1 MRLQTLEARAFFVL
15 VVFVT
20 AAFLWMVRA
29 FLLPVF
35 WAVVF
40 AVLFRPVYLRIRTRV
55 GGRAAV
61 ASAMTTVLVVFA
73 VLIPFGLLVGALA
86 QQAFRLYERIAVG
99 DIDLHAPIAFV
110 ERTLPRLTEILERYG
125 VELAQLRAGVEN
137 IAVTSSQVVAAQAI
151 TLGQNA
157 LLWLVFFGLFLY
169 FLFYFL
175 RDGERIM
182 EGLVRALPLGDD
194 RERELF
200 RKFAEVSRA
209 TVYGT
214 LVVAA
219 VQGGLG
225 GILFW
230 IVGIDA
236 PVFWGVVM
244 GILSILPAV
253 GAFLVWGPAAIILFI
268 GGLVWQP
275 IVLVIGGAVVVG
287 LADNILRP
295 ILVGRQTKMPD
306 YLVLLATLGGL
317 AAFGLSGFVAGPMI
331 AALFLVVWQMFADEY
346 APRLEPA
353 PSGVPATESVEPPEA
368 AGRAEGKTAPPEA
381 RPPGD

>member
-20 AAFLWMVRA
+20 GAFLWMVRA

-40 AVLFRPVYLRIRTRV
+40 AVLFRPVYLQIRTRV
-55 GGRAAV
+55 GGHAAV
-61 ASAMTTVLVVFA
+61 ASALTTVLVVFA

-86 QQAFRLYERIAVG
+86 QQAFRLYERIAAG

-200 RKFAEVSRA
+200 HKFAEVSRA

-275 IVLVIGGAVVVG
+275 VVLVIGGAVVVG

-317 AAFGLSGFVAGPMI
+317 AAFGLSGCVAGPMI

-353 PSGVPATESVEPPEA
+353 PEPEPAVVPATETA
-368 AGRAEGKTAPPEA
+368 APPEA
-381 RPPGD
+381 GPPME

>member
-1 MRLQTLEARAFFVL
+1 MRLQTLEARAFLVL
-15 VVFVT
+15 VVIVT

-40 AVLFRPVYLRIRTRV
+40 AVLFRPVYLRIRERTR
-55 GGRAAV
+55 GRDAAAAGV
-61 ASAMTTVLVVFA
+61 TTVLVVFS
-73 VLIPFGLLVGALA
+73 VLLPFALLVAALA
-86 QQAFRLYERIAVG
+86 QQAFRLYERIASGEV
-99 DIDLHAPIAFV
+99 DLYAPIAFV
-110 ERTLPRLTEILERYG
+110 ERSLPRATELLERYG
-125 VELAQLRAGVEN
+125 VELADLRAGVEN
-137 IAVTSSQVVAAQAI
+137 IAITSSQLVAAQAI

-175 RDGERIM
+175 RDGDRIM

-214 LVVAA
+214 LMVAA

-230 IVGIDA
+230 IVGIEA

-253 GAFLVWGPAAIILFI
+253 GAFLVWGPAAVILFL
-268 GGLVWQP
+268 GGMIWQP

-295 ILVGRQTKMPD
+295 ILVGRQAKMPD

-317 AAFGLSGFVAGPMI
+317 AVFGLSGFVAGPMI

-346 APRLEPA
+346 APLIEGQPA
-353 PSGVPATESVEPPEA
+353 VAV
-368 AGRAEGKTAPPEA
+368 AGPAPPESA
-381 RPPGD
+381 DPADVEVFPTEPDSPGG